1 MNKLNI
7 ISKDVCIY
15 NEPQLI
21 EISVSEQ
28 KKHTLY
34 VGYVDLHNLIGWLI
48 DNEPAIRKDRFPT
61 DLTEQCFIAKKV
73 AEFYE
78 SLDTENDELIDLMFE
93 YRSSHCLRFGCRG
106 TDFPEIYIGKIN
118 KNYEVSLLS
127 ENDVWSYLFDIEDFY
142 SRVKEL
148 GKELGL

>member
-21 EISVSEQ
+21 EISIGKQ
-28 KKHTLY
+28 KTHTLY
-34 VGYVDLHNLIGWLI
+34 EGYVDLHQLIGWLI
-48 DNEPAIRKDRFPT
+48 DNESTIRKDRLPT
-61 DLTEQCFIAKKV
+61 ELTEQCFIAKKV

-106 TDFPEIYIGKIN
+106 TDFPEIYIGIIDN
-118 KNYEVSLLS
+118 NYEVSLFS
-127 ENDVWSYLFDIEDFY
+127 ESDKWSYFFDIEEFY

-148 GKELGL
+148 GRELGM

>member
-21 EISVSEQ
+21 EISIGEQ
-28 KKHTLY
+28 KIHTLY
-34 VGYVDLHNLIGWLI
+34 EGYVDLHQLIGWLI
-48 DNEPAIRKDRFPT
+48 DNEPTIRKDRLPT
-61 DLTEQCFIAKKV
+61 ELTEQCFIAKKV

-106 TDFPEIYIGKIN
+106 TDFPEIYIGIIDN
-118 KNYEVSLLS
+118 NYEVSLLS
-127 ENDVWSYLFDIEDFY
+127 ESDTWSYLFDIEDFY

-148 GKELGL
+148 GRELGM

>member
-7 ISKDVCIY
+7 SPKFSCFY

-21 EISVSEQ
+21 EISIGEQ

-34 VGYVDLHNLIGWLI
+34 VGHVDLHNLIEWLI
-48 DNEPAIRKDRFPT
+48 DNETAIRNDRFPT
-61 DLTEQCFIAKKV
+61 DFTEQCFIAKKT

-78 SLDTENDELIDLMFE
+78 SVDTENDNLIDLMFE

-106 TDFPEIYIGKIN
+106 TDFPEIYVGKIDL
-118 KNYEVSLLS
+118 NYEISLLS
-127 ENDVWSYLFDIEDFY
+127 EKEKWNYFFDIEDFFF
-142 SRVKEL
+142 RVKEL
-148 GKELGL
+148 SLELKK

>member
-7 ISKDVCIY
+7 ISKNVCFN

-21 EISVSEQ
+21 EISISEQ
-28 KKHTLY
+28 KRHTLY
-34 VGYVDLHNLIGWLI
+34 VGYVDLHGLIGWLI
-48 DNEPAIRKDRFPT
+48 DNESEIRKEKLPA
-61 DLTEQCFIAKKV
+61 DLNEQCFIAKKV

-118 KNYEVSLLS
+118 DNYEVSLLS
-127 ENDVWSYLFDIEDFY
+127 EKDAWSYLFDIEDFY
-142 SRVKEL
+142 SKVKEL
-148 GKELGL
+148 GKGLGL